1 MGHFYNHILMLER
14 TLLSNHCLLYWFS
27 SHGVKIYGKLEKTKE
42 ENIASALL
50 IIFICIYILITLY
63 SMQKPEIISH
73 SEEVYWGD
81 LGSASPITALY
92 GLSRTV
98 VRSGKSCT
106 CNLTVRWYLNGELV
120 AERRTTFLYMLHKR
134 DT

>member
-1 MGHFYNHILMLER
+1 LGSLKR
-14 TLLSNHCLLYWFS
+14 KTLLA
-27 SHGVKIYGKLEKTKE
+27 I
-42 ENIASALL
+42 SALL

-81 LGSASPITALY
+81 LGSASPTTALY
-92 GLSRTV
+92 GLYRAV

-120 AERRTTFLYMLHKR
+120 AERRTTFSLYAAQERHVNLFVILSCNQTDMDLPYECQYEIVES
-134 DT
+134 